1 MEKKQLFLNV
11 QRKQAEHLL
20 KRYSEHS
27 IPRSDDQFIP
37 VSFSLLDN
45 PGFRNGLMTKKRF
58 RTYLWLRRHVVRGQ
72 KFNDPCGIF
81 PNYWMNDEL
90 AASMKLDKIAKDLS
104 LSKSTASDHIRQLE
118 NDGIITVDEV
128 PASDAPDGKTHLV
141 FVLGTCVNG
150 NEEWFIDNVFNGSKN
165 KSN

>member
-1 MEKKQLFLNV
+1 METKQLFLNV